1 MDIALDTVSIVKAGQ
16 FLGAGIS
23 MGFGA
28 IGAAV
33 GEGFVGGYANCSIGR
48 RIGMASPYTRTMLIG
63 QAVAETSGIFAL
75 MVAVLLVFGD
85 FSANGVCAWTATM
98 SAGICMG
105 LGALG
110 SGIGAGYPAQE
121 ALWGSARQ
129 PALGGQMTTSMLIGQ
144 AVCQTPAI
152 FALVIAFM
160 LMFKNCSGL
169 DVWPYGASLIGAGI
183 AMGFG
188 AIGSGWGGGMAGGKA
203 CEGMARQPRLRSPL
217 TTLMLVGQAVAQT
230 PAIFA
235 LLVAIMLISIG
246 PQEGTLL
253 TSAAML
259 GAGIAIGFGAIGSGM
274 GNGVTAQGACEA
286 ISKESSTTKEMLT
299 FMLVGQAVG
308 QTPVIFALVVSLM
321 LMFIKFQIPATI
333 VGFCALLAAG
343 ISMGLAAIGS
353 GYGNGDTAESACKA
367 VATNPEGK
375 TGILPLML
383 VGQAVGQTPAIF
395 GLLVAFLLM
404 FGNYSGPA
412 TLPAAMAVLAAGIS
426 MGFGGIGPGVG
437 NGLTAAAAC
446 EAAGFRPEERGLLMR
461 TMLVAQAVAQS
472 TAIYALVIA
481 FVLIFVV

>member
-1 MDIALDTVSIVKAGQ
+1 MDMVLDTVSVVKAGQ
-16 FLGAGIS
+16 FAGAGIS

-28 IGAAV
+28 IGAAI
-33 GEGFVGGYANCSIGR
+33 GEGFVGGYANSSVGR

-75 MVAVLLVFGD
+75 MVSVLLVFGD
-85 FSANGVCAWTATM
+85 FSANGICAWTATM

-105 LGALG
+105 LGAFG

-129 PALGGQMTTSMLIGQ
+129 PVLGGQMTTTMLIGQ

-160 LMFKNCSGL
+160 LMFKDCVGI
-169 DVWPYGASLIGAGI
+169 DVWPYGASLLGAGL

-188 AIGSGWGGGMAGGKA
+188 AIGSGWGGGMAGGAA
-203 CEGMARQPRLRSPL
+203 CEGAARQPRLRSPL
-217 TTLMLVGQAVAQT
+217 TTLMLVGQAVSQT

-235 LLVAIMLISIG
+235 LLVAIMLISVG
-246 PQEGTLL
+246 PTEGTLL

-259 GAGIAIGFGAIGSGM
+259 GAGMSIGFGAIGSGM
-274 GNGVTAQGACEA
+274 GNGVNAQGACEA
-286 ISKESSTTKEMLT
+286 VSKESSTIKDMMT

-321 LMFIKFQIPATI
+321 LIFIEFQVPATL
-333 VGFCALLAAG
+333 VGFCALFAAG
-343 ISMGLAAIGS
+343 ISMGLGSIGS
-353 GYGNGDTAESACKA
+353 GYGNGATGSSACKA
-367 VATNPEGK
+367 VAKNPEGRS
-375 TGILPLML
+375 GILPLML

-395 GLLVAFLLM
+395 ALLVAFILM

-412 TLPAAMAVLAAGIS
+412 SLPAAMAILGAGIS

-437 NGLTAAAAC
+437 NGITAAAAC
-446 EAAGFRPEERGLLMR
+446 EAAGYRPDQRGLLMR

>member
-48 RIGMASPYTRTMLIG
+48 RVGMASPYTRTMLIG

-75 MVAVLLVFGD
+75 MVSVLLVFGD
-85 FSANGVCAWTATM
+85 FSANGICAWTATM

-246 PQEGTLL
+246 PQKGTLL

-259 GAGIAIGFGAIGSGM
+259 GAGISIGFGAIGSGM

-367 VATNPEGK
+367 VASNPEGK
-375 TGILPLML
+375 SGILPLML

-395 GLLVAFLLM
+395 GLLVAFILM
-404 FGNYSGPA
+404 FGSYSGPA

-437 NGLTAAAAC
+437 NGITAAAAC
-446 EAAGFRPEERGLLMR
+446 EAAGYRPEERGLLMR

>member
-1 MDIALDTVSIVKAGQ
+1 MDMTWDVVSIVKAGQ

-23 MGFGA
+23 IGFGA

-33 GEGFVGGYANCSIGR
+33 GEGLVGGFANCSIGR

-75 MVAVLLVFGD
+75 MVSVLLIFGD
-85 FSANGVCAWTATM
+85 FSANGVCAWTATL

-110 SGIGAGYPAQE
+110 SGVGAGYPALE

-129 PALGGQMTTSMLIGQ
+129 PALGGQMTTTMLIGQ

-152 FALVIAFM
+152 FALVISFM
-160 LMFKNCSGL
+160 LMFKDCTGL
-169 DVWPYGASLIGAGI
+169 AVWPYGAALLGAGL

-188 AIGSGWGGGMAGGKA
+188 AIGSGWGGGMAGGAA
-203 CEGMARQPRLRSPL
+203 CAGAARQPRLRSSL
-217 TTLMLVGQAVAQT
+217 TTLMLVGQAVSQT

-235 LLVAIMLISIG
+235 LLVAIMLITIG
-246 PQEGTLL
+246 PKEGTLIN
-253 TSAAML
+253 SAAML
-259 GAGIAIGFGAIGSGM
+259 GAGISIGFGAIGSGM
-274 GNGVTAQGACEA
+274 GNGLNAEGACTAVSRESGA
-286 ISKESSTTKEMLT
+286 SKDMLT

-321 LMFIKFQIPATI
+321 LLFIGFQIPATL

-343 ISMGLAAIGS
+343 IAMGLAAIGS
-353 GYGNGDTAESACKA
+353 GYGNGDTAASACKA
-367 VATNPEGK
+367 IATCPEEK
-375 TGILPLML
+375 AGIMTLML

-395 GLLVAFLLM
+395 GLLVAFILM
-404 FGNYSGPA
+404 FGNYSGAA
-412 TLPAAMAVLAAGIS
+412 TLPAAMALLAAGIS
-426 MGFGGIGPGVG
+426 MGFGGIGPGIG
-437 NGLTAAAAC
+437 NGITAAAAC
-446 EAAGFRPEERGLLMR
+446 EAAGTRPEERGLLMR

>member
-48 RIGMASPYTRTMLIG
+48 RVGMASPYTRTMLIG

-203 CEGMARQPRLRSPL
+203 CEGMARQPRLRSSL

-253 TSAAML
+253 VSAAML
-259 GAGIAIGFGAIGSGM
+259 GAGISIGFGAIGSGM

-321 LMFIKFQIPATI
+321 LMFIKFQLP
-333 VGFCALLAAG
+333 VNLVSFCALLAAG

-395 GLLVAFLLM
+395 GLLVAFILM

-412 TLPAAMAVLAAGIS
+412 TLSAAMAVLAAGIS

-446 EAAGFRPEERGLLMR
+446 EAAGVRPEERGLLMR

>member
-1 MDIALDTVSIVKAGQ
+1 MDMVFDTVSIVKAGQ

-23 MGFGA
+23 IGFGA
-28 IGAAV
+28 IGAAF
-33 GEGFVGGYANCSIGR
+33 GEGLVGGFANCSIGR

-75 MVAVLLVFGD
+75 MVSVLLVFGD
-85 FSANGVCAWTATM
+85 FSANGVCAWTATL

-110 SGIGAGYPAQE
+110 SGVGAGYPALE
-121 ALWGSARQ
+121 AIWGAARQ
-129 PALGGQMTTSMLIGQ
+129 PAVGGQMTTTMLIGQ

-152 FALVIAFM
+152 FSLVIAFM
-160 LMFKNCSGL
+160 LMFRNCVGL
-169 DVWPYGASLIGAGI
+169 DVWPYGASLLGAGI

-188 AIGSGWGGGMAGGKA
+188 AIGSGWGGGQAGGAA
-203 CEGMARQPRLRSPL
+203 CEGAARQPHLRGPL

-246 PQEGTLL
+246 PTEGTIL
-253 TSAAML
+253 TSAAVL
-259 GAGIAIGFGAIGSGM
+259 GAGISVGFGAIGSGM
-274 GNGVTAQGACEA
+274 GNGITAEGACSA
-286 ISKESSTTKEMLT
+286 ISRESSTTKDMLT

-308 QTPVIFALVVSLM
+308 QTPVIFSLVVALM
-321 LMFIKFQIPATI
+321 LMFITFNIPATL

-343 ISMGLAAIGS
+343 ISMGLGAIGS
-353 GYGNGDTAESACKA
+353 GWGNGATGAAACKA
-367 VATNPEGK
+367 VAMEPTQRPV
-375 TGILPLML
+375 ILTLML
-383 VGQAVGQTPAIF
+383 VGQAVAQTPAIF
-395 GLLVAFLLM
+395 ALLVSFILM
-404 FGNYSGPA
+404 FGNYTGPA
-412 TLPAAMAVLAAGIS
+412 TLPAAMALLAAGIS
-426 MGFGGIGPGVG
+426 MGFGAIGPGIG
-437 NGLTAAAAC
+437 NGITAAAAC
-446 EAAGFRPEERGLLMR
+446 EAVGNRPEERGLYMR

>member
-1 MDIALDTVSIVKAGQ
+1 MDIGLDTVSIVKAGQ
-16 FLGAGIS
+16 YIGAGIC

-28 IGAAV
+28 IGAAI
-33 GEGFVGGYANCSIGR
+33 GEGFVGGHANRSIGR
-48 RIGMASPYTRTMLIG
+48 RIGMASPFTRTMLIG
-63 QAVAETSGIFAL
+63 QAVAETSAIFAL
-75 MVAVLLVFGD
+75 LVAVLLIFGN
-85 FSANGVCAWTATM
+85 FSGNGLGAWTATM

-160 LMFKNCSGL
+160 LMFKNCSGI

-203 CEGMARQPRLRSPL
+203 CEGIARQPRLKSSL
-217 TTLMLVGQAVAQT
+217 TTLMLVGQAVSQT

-246 PQEGTLL
+246 PKEGTLL

-259 GAGIAIGFGAIGSGM
+259 GAGISIGLGAIGSGM
-274 GNGVTAQGACEA
+274 GNGVNAQGACEA

-321 LMFIKFQIPATI
+321 LMFVKFQVPANL

-343 ISMGLAAIGS
+343 ISMGLGAIGS
-353 GYGNGDTAESACKA
+353 GYGNGDTGESACKA
-367 VATNPEGK
+367 LASNPEGRA
-375 TGILPLML
+375 GILPLML

-395 GLLVAFLLM
+395 SLLVAFILM

-446 EAAGFRPEERGLLMR
+446 EAVGYRPDERGLLMR
-461 TMLVAQAVAQS
+461 SMLIAQAVAQS

-481 FVLIFVV
+481 FVLVFVI